1 MFEGRV
7 DKQQK
12 GPLSVAVPGEVAGLY
27 QAWTNNGRRVQW
39 KQLVE
44 PSIKL
49 ARDGFV
55 VGPHLAFALSTYEE
69 KIRNDTG
76 LKSIFVIGDKLSTE
90 GDTCK
95 NIKLAETLE
104 KVAEKGMQA
113 FYQDD
118 VAENLVNDLMH
129 AGGNMTL
136 EDLRDYKV
144 NVTDAMV
151 VNDVMGFKLQGMWP
165 PSSGTPGFAMVRM
178 MTHFSIYKWCSM

>member
-1 MFEGRV
+1 M
-7 DKQQK
+7 
-12 GPLSVAVPGEVAGLY
+12 
-27 QAWTNNGRRVQW
+27 
-39 KQLVE
+39 
-44 PSIKL
+44 
-49 ARDGFV
+49 
-55 VGPHLAFALSTYEE
+55 
-69 KIRNDTG
+69 
-76 LKSIFVIGDKLSTE
+76 STE

-165 PSSGTPGFAMVRM
+165 PSSGTAGFAMVRM
-178 MTHFSIYKWCSM
+178 MTHFSIYNWCSM